1 MFQNDMISN
10 YHAVSFILRQAMSR
24 GLQATAHY
32 TWSRT
37 RDQTDHSNNNYGRS
51 TQDPYNPIAD
61 YGPAYWDVPHRFV
74 ASYVYELPFFRTSD
88 NLALRYTLGGWQVSG
103 ITTIESGRPFDV
115 RIGQD
120 VANTGH
126 MPQRPD
132 LIGNATNNCGEVL
145 VNCISADAF
154 RMPAQ
159 FTYGNTPRNILSGPG
174 RVTTDLSLAKNFQIR
189 GRTQFQFRAEA
200 FNLFNRAN
208 FDNPNATFGTANFGR
223 ITSADSM
230 RQLQLGVKIIY

>member
-1 MFQNDMISN
+1 
-10 YHAVSFILRQAMSR
+10 
-24 GLQATAHY
+24 
-32 TWSRT
+32 
-37 RDQTDHSNNNYGRS
+37 
-51 TQDPYNPIAD
+51 
-61 YGPAYWDVPHRFV
+61 
-74 ASYVYELPFFRTSD
+74 
-88 NLALRYTLGGWQVSG
+88 
-103 ITTIESGRPFDV
+103 
-115 RIGQD
+115 
-120 VANTGH
+120 

-159 FTYGNTPRNILSGPG
+159 FTYGNTPRNILRGPG

-208 FDNPNATFGTANFGR
+208 FANPNATFGTANFGR